1 VPGKHR
7 NEKLEVMKNK
17 VLAIIV
23 RGYPRLSETFISQ
36 EILALENLGMAIQIF
51 SLQPAGNQL
60 VHSVHEEIK
69 AKVTYLPEYPLSHLG
84 RMWQFFKTVRKLS
97 GFNHAFWVFLKDL
110 RRDFTLTRCRRFG
123 QAVALAA
130 ELPQSTG
137 HIYSH
142 YLNRP
147 TSVARYAAIMR
158 QLPWS
163 FSAHAKD
170 IWTTPEWEKRE
181 KIADARWGTTCTRFG
196 RNHLAGLAPEG
207 QQNKVMLTYHGL
219 DLPRFPKPPRHR
231 KMRDG
236 SDPKK
241 PVRLVSVGRGVAKK
255 GFDDLFNALAR
266 LDPELNWSFTHI
278 GDGALL
284 PQMKQQVEDLG
295 LSDRVE
301 WLGAK
306 TRDVVIETL
315 RAGDLFMLASKID
328 ATGDR
333 DGLPN
338 VLMEALSQKLTCLA
352 TDVSG
357 IPELITHGDS
367 GWLVSPGNPEMMAQ
381 AAEKLIKDP
390 DLRQKLGEAGYQR
403 LQNDFT
409 LDKCLTQIAGRFGVG
424 PMID

>member
-1 VPGKHR
+1 
-7 NEKLEVMKNK
+7 MKNK

-36 EILALENLGMAIQIF
+36 EILALENLGLTIEIF
-51 SLQPAGNQL
+51 SLQPAGHQL

-69 AKVTYLPEYPLSHLG
+69 ANVTYLPEFPASHPG
-84 RMWQFFKTVRKLS
+84 RMWRCFKSVGKLA
-97 GFNHAFWVFLKDL
+97 GFKRAFWVFLKDL
-110 RRDFTLTRCRRFG
+110 RRDFTITRCRRFA
-123 QAVALAA
+123 QAIALGA
-130 ELPQSTG
+130 ELPETTG

-181 KIADARWGTTCTRFG
+181 KIADAQWGTTCTRFG
-196 RNHLAGLAPEG
+196 RNHLAGLASPEE
-207 QQNKVMLTYHGL
+207 QSKVMLTYHGL
-219 DLPRFPKPPRHR
+219 DVPRFPKPPQRR
-231 KMRDG
+231 EMRDG

-241 PVRLVSVGRGVAKK
+241 PVRIVSVGRGVAKK
-255 GFDDLFNALAR
+255 GFDDLFNALGL
-266 LDPELNWSFTHI
+266 LDPELHWSFVHI

-284 PQMKQQVEDLG
+284 DQMKQQVKDLG
-295 LSDRVE
+295 LNDRVE

-315 RAGDLFMLASKID
+315 RAGDMFVLASKID
-328 ATGDR
+328 AAGDR

-357 IPELITHGDS
+357 IPELINHGDS
-367 GWLVSPGNPEMMAQ
+367 GWLVSPANPEMMAE
-381 AAEKLIKDP
+381 AMEKLIKDP
-390 DLRQKLGEAGYQR
+390 ALRKKLGEAGYKR
-403 LQNDFT
+403 LHSDFT
-409 LDKCLTQIAGRFGVG
+409 LDKCLLQIAERFGVG
-424 PMID
+424 PETG

>member
-1 VPGKHR
+1 
-7 NEKLEVMKNK
+7 MKNK

-36 EILALENLGMAIQIF
+36 EILALENLGMTIQIF
-51 SLQPAGNQL
+51 SLQPAGDQL
-60 VHSVHEEIK
+60 VHTVHEEIA
-69 AKVTYLPEYPLSHLG
+69 AKVTYLPEYPSAQFGH
-84 RMWQFFKTVRKLS
+84 MWRAFKVVRKQR
-97 GFNHAFWVFLKDL
+97 GFYRSFRVFLNDL
-110 RRDFTLTRCRRFG
+110 RRDFTITRCRRFA
-123 QAVALAA
+123 QAIALAF
-130 ELPQSTG
+130 ELPDTTG

-147 TSVARYAAIMR
+147 ASVAYYAAIMR

-170 IWTTPEWEKRE
+170 IWTTPDWEKRE
-181 KIADARWGTTCTRFG
+181 KIAHAQWGTTCTRFG
-196 RNHLAGLAPEG
+196 RNHLAGLAPQG

-219 DLPRFPKPPRHR
+219 DLPRFPKPPQRR
-231 KMRDG
+231 EMRDG
-236 SDPKK
+236 TDPKK
-241 PVRLVSVGRGVAKK
+241 PVRIVSVGRGVAKK
-255 GFDDLFNALAR
+255 GFDDLFNALAL

-284 PQMKQQVEDLG
+284 PQMKQQVQDLG
-295 LSDRVE
+295 LSERVE

-315 RAGDLFMLASKID
+315 RSGDLFVLASKID

-390 DLRQKLGEAGYQR
+390 DLRKSLGEAGCQR
-403 LQNDFT
+403 LQADFT
-409 LDKCLTQIAGRFGVG
+409 LDKCLVQIAERFGVG
-424 PMID
+424 PSID